1 MKTLLVLA
9 QHPEFADTVSAA
21 LNPEQY
27 RVIHRSNVEEAEPF
41 LTHALA
47 DLVILDVELTNVQ
60 GTWVLEKLRR
70 RGPKCPM
77 IVYTGA
83 RQWEWEEEAYAQ
95 GVAHVLSKPV
105 RARTLNV
112 LLDRFWATP
121 PNPLA
126 LASTASQPMLPAPI
140 EIIRPTELGFPA
152 QPAPLGPAHTLGILR
167 DFSGILT
174 HSL

>member
-1 MKTLLVLA
+1 LLVLA

-21 LNPEQY
+21 LNPDQY

-95 GVAHVLSKPV
+95 GVAHVLTKPV

-112 LLDRFWATP
+112 LLDRLWAASPGGLAVATTAPQPLVSAPMEVLRPEVTFPVQSP
-121 PNPLA
+121 PVG
-126 LASTASQPMLPAPI
+126 T
-140 EIIRPTELGFPA
+140 
-152 QPAPLGPAHTLGILR
+152 AHTLGV
-167 DFSGILT
+167 
-174 HSL
+174 

>member
-41 LTHALA
+41 LAHALA
-47 DLVILDVELTNVQ
+47 DVVILDVELTGVQ
-60 GTWVLEKLRR
+60 GTWLLEKLRR
-70 RGPKCPM
+70 RAPKCP
-77 IVYTGA
+77 IILYTGA

-112 LLDRFWATP
+112 LLERLWASSPGALTVATTTAQPLLPTP
-121 PNPLA
+121 TER
-126 LASTASQPMLPAPI
+126 S
-140 EIIRPTELGFPA
+140 RPTDVNS
-152 QPAPLGPAHTLGILR
+152 QPAPVGTAHTLGVL
-167 DFSGILT
+167 
-174 HSL
+174 